1 MARATATATAPATAP
16 AAPWLA
22 ELAGSPLPTRRQE
35 DWRFTALDPLTAI
48 APRLAPRKGGNAW
61 DEPELPVGVE
71 RLEGAAAEEQWL
83 RLLQAS
89 GGGDHWPVGLNRAAA
104 QRAAEPLLAL
114 RVRGAVA
121 EPLLLSLAASAAG
134 GLRPA
139 QLLLVLEPGASLELL
154 QVITD
159 DQKQPGLEQPGL
171 EPAALSVVTAVQ
183 LGGGARLNAGFLAL
197 GEVQAC
203 LLAHWAVLQEP
214 ASELQLTSA
223 MGGWG
228 LARFEPRIV
237 QSQGAASTRLRGLQ
251 VCDGRQIADT
261 HSAVRFDGPD
271 GQLDQLHKVL
281 ADGQGRS
288 VFNGAVKVPR
298 LAQRT
303 NAAQLSRSLLLS
315 DRARV
320 DTKPE
325 LEIVADDV
333 KCAHGATVSRLRQEE
348 LFYLQSRGIAASQ
361 AANLLKRAF
370 CEEVLR
376 ELPAAAAG
384 WNPLERL
391 LAEA

>member
-1 MARATATATAPATAP
+1 MPRATAP

-35 DWRFTALDPLTAI
+35 DWRFTALEPLKAI
-48 APRLAPRKGGNAW
+48 APRLAPSEGGSAW
-61 DEPELPVGVE
+61 SEPQLPAGVE
-71 RLEGAAAEEQWL
+71 RLDGAAAEEQWL

-89 GGGDHWPVGLNRAAA
+89 GGGDHWPVDLNRAAA

-121 EPLLLSLAASAAG
+121 EPLLLNLAASAAG

-139 QLLLVLEPGASLELL
+139 QLLLVLEPGARLELL

-159 DQKQPGLEQPGL
+159 DLERPGL

-183 LGGGARLNAGFLAL
+183 LGSGARLKAGCLAL
-197 GEVQAC
+197 GEAQAC

-214 ASELQLTSA
+214 ASALELTSA
-223 MGGWG
+223 VGGWG

-361 AANLLKRAF
+361 AATLLKRAF